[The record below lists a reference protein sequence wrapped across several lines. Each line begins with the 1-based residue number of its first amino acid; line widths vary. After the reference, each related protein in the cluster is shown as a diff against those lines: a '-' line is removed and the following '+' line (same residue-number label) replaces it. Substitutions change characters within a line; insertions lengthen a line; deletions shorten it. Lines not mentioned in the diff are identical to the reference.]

1 MRGVT
6 LIEAMVSVAILG
18 IATGTTFLE
27 VSGYRSRVSDVR
39 RGYRALGCA
48 EREVEWLKVQPRA
61 EVRALAGKAYVPR
74 WCEAPAPAM
83 RLSWLAAQDVFVL
96 EVEEKPGM
104 GPPRTISLPFLPTRE
119 MGR

>member
-6 LIEAMVSVAILG
+6 LIEAMVAVAIIG
-18 IATGTTFLE
+18 IGTGTAFLE
-27 VSGYRSRVSDVR
+27 ASGYRSRVSDVR

-61 EVRALAGKAYVPR
+61 DLRALAGRAYAPR

-83 RLSWLAAQDVFVL
+83 RLSWLAAEDVFVL
-96 EVEEKPGM
+96 EVEERPAV
-104 GPPRTISLPFLPTRE
+104 GPPRTVSLPFLPMRGP
-119 MGR
+119 GR